1 MAQFMHLLS
10 GEVTGAA
17 AATVSAHAPFEPAAE
32 TTPEAE
38 WRAKME
44 AEITLLKAQVSRL
57 QTLIGAVK

>member
-1 MAQFMHLLS
+1 VAQFMHLLC
-10 GEVTGAA
+10 GEVAGAE
-17 AATVSAHAPFEPAAE
+17 AATLSAHAPVPSAAE
-32 TTPEAE
+32 DSSDAD